1 VSPSLSI
8 TVRSILFNALFYV
21 SLTGYFVF
29 SLPTLLLPRRYARAC
44 IRACALTTLW
54 LLRTI
59 CGIRAEFRGTGK
71 LPKAACIVACKHQ
84 SAWETFGL
92 FAVLDAPV
100 FVLKRELMWV
110 PFFGWYAWKAG
121 YIAVD
126 RSAGLSALTRMTA
139 RAKAALADGYQLV
152 IFPEGTRRPPGAEPD
167 YKPGIV
173 HLYSKAGVPCV
184 PIALN
189 SGLHWPRRSLWRPPG
204 TVILEI
210 LDPIAPGL
218 DRATFLARLQDSIES
233 ATARLAQESVIG
245 NR

>member
-1 VSPSLSI
+1 LSI
-8 TVRSILFNALFYV
+8 VVRSILFNVLFYV
-21 SLTGYFVF
+21 NLIGYFVF

-54 LLRTI
+54 LLRTV
-59 CGIRAEFRGTGK
+59 CGIGAEFRGAGK
-71 LPKAACIVACKHQ
+71 LPKTACVVACKHQ

-92 FAVLDAPV
+92 FAVLDAPI
-100 FVLKRELMWV
+100 FILKRELMWV

-126 RSAGLSALTRMTA
+126 RSAGLAALTRMTA
-139 RAKAALADGYQLV
+139 RAREALDDGCQLV

-173 HLYSKAGVPCV
+173 YLYGKAGVPCV

-189 SGLHWPRRSLWRPPG
+189 SGIHWPRRSPWRRPG
-204 TVILEI
+204 TITLEI

-218 DRATFLARLQDSIES
+218 DKASFLTRLQDTIEG
-233 ATARLAQESVIG
+233 ATARLARESIIG
-245 NR
+245 SR

>member
-1 VSPSLSI
+1 MSPSLSI
-8 TVRSILFNALFYV
+8 VVRSVLFNVLFYV
-21 SLTGYFVF
+21 NLTGFFVF

-44 IRACALTTLW
+44 IRACALVTLW
-54 LLRTI
+54 LLRTV
-59 CGIRAEFRGTGK
+59 CGIGAEFRGTGK
-71 LPKAACIVACKHQ
+71 LPKTPCIIACKHQ

-92 FAVLDAPV
+92 FVVLDAPV
-100 FVLKRELMWV
+100 FILKRELMWV

-126 RSAGLSALTRMTA
+126 RSAGLAALTRMTA

-167 YKPGIV
+167 YKPGIA
-173 HLYSKAGVPCV
+173 HLYGRTGVPCV

-189 SGLHWPRRSLWRPPG
+189 SGLHWPRRSLLRPPG
-204 TVILEI
+204 TIILEI

-218 DRATFLARLQDSIES
+218 DRASFLTRLQETVED
-233 ATARLAQESVIG
+233 ATARLIG
-245 NR
+245 SDC